1 MAESLATPIAARSR
15 NLAEQVV
22 NFINEQIAARALKP
36 GDKLPTESNLMTQL
50 GVSRTVVREAISR

>member
-22 NFINEQIAARALKP
+22 HYINEQIASRTLKP
-36 GDKLPTESNLMTQL
+36 GDKLSTESSLMTQL
-50 GVSRTVVREAISR
+50 GVSR